1 MTDLDE
7 ILAGLK
13 DIPTATIANALDD
26 VGKLINSSTAIRPI
40 NPNMRLI
47 GRALTVDVEAGEPGD
62 FTSED
67 FRVGAMLDAAQTGD
81 VLVVSA
87 KGAKASIWGGMASL
101 AATVKGIAGLVV
113 DGSVRDVDE
122 INACGFNVFSRH
134 VIPTT
139 GRTRL
144 NVKSIG
150 NEISVDGVIVNCGD
164 VIIGDSTGLVVVPY
178 DQAPKVLEKAMLY
191 QADDI
196 KAAFEIRRGISFAEV
211 MKQFKR
217 I

>member
-1 MTDLDE
+1 M
-7 ILAGLK
+7 
-13 DIPTATIANALDD
+13 
-26 VGKLINSSTAIRPI
+26 
-40 NPNMRLI
+40 
-47 GRALTVDVEAGEPGD
+47 
-62 FTSED
+62 
-67 FRVGAMLDAAQTGD
+67 
-81 VLVVSA
+81 
-87 KGAKASIWGGMASL
+87 
-101 AATVKGIAGLVV
+101 
-113 DGSVRDVDE
+113 
-122 INACGFNVFSRH
+122 
-134 VIPTT
+134 IPTT